1 MTFRQFSPRGLVV
14 KTTCMLLSLTVLL
27 LVSGCDRTPSGP
39 VLRIGYMNCNSEEE
53 TMARFLPLT
62 RYLEKELGVRFEAVP
77 VDTQDFVGRYEQGEF
92 DFTHT
97 NSILYII
104 LHKEQDLELLAAGK
118 RGQFGTH
125 TAGALISRR
134 GSGIKTLDDVRGKR
148 LIFGPQMALTG
159 YAAQYDL
166 MLQAGIDP
174 ELDLA
179 YWGIPHGSFKHEKVI
194 YGVWFNDYEI
204 AAAPVLD
211 LEIMVAEGKIEAD
224 DFNIL
229 AQSEIYPYCTFGA
242 APWVDP
248 KIVADFR
255 RALLRLTPEDTVEID
270 GERLKVL
277 KAAFLDGFEQLLDS
291 DYDVARD
298 LLRRVNMPPYQEF

>member
-1 MTFRQFSPRGLVV
+1 MKGAALLLGLI
-14 KTTCMLLSLTVLL
+14 LL
-27 LVSGCDRTPSGP
+27 LVLGGCEPRPSSGP

-53 TMARFLPLT
+53 TLARFLPLT
-62 RYLEKELGVRFEAVP
+62 RYLEKELGVRFEAIP
-77 VDTQDFVGRYEQGEF
+77 VDTQDFVERYEQGEF

-97 NSILYII
+97 NAILYII
-104 LHKEQDLELLAAGK
+104 LHKEQDLELLAAGQ
-118 RGQFGTH
+118 RGHFGTH
-125 TAGALISRR
+125 TAGALVSRR
-134 GSGIKTLDDVRGKR
+134 GSGIETLEDIRGKR

-166 MLQAGIDP
+166 MLKAGIDP

-179 YWGIPHGSFKHEKVI
+179 MWSIPHGSFKHEKLV
-194 YGVWFNDYEI
+194 YAAWFEAYDV

-224 DFNIL
+224 DFTIL
-229 AQSEIYPYCTFGA
+229 AQSEIFPYCTFGA

-248 KIVADFR
+248 KLVADFR
-255 RALLRLTPEDTVEID
+255 RALLKLTPEDTVDMD
-270 GERLKVL
+270 GERLKIL
-277 KAAFLDGFEQLLDS
+277 KAAFYDGFEQLLDS